1 MLPGAG
7 YLLVEGTESVTKLL
21 FADKLVRL
29 ICGTPAEAVLLESST
44 KVKTNKEPLAI
55 LRPFFCGSVLL
66 QKCISCKPLS

>member
-1 MLPGAG
+1 MLLGAEF
-7 YLLVEGTESVTKLL
+7 LIVEGTDAVTKLL

-29 ICGTPAEAVLLESST
+29 VCGTLAEAVLLESST
-44 KVKTNKEPLAI
+44 KVKTNKEALAI